1 MIKKFPRAPRSP
13 IIKMYVKQSA
23 VNIGFGV
30 NINPKIT
37 RTKGGYQTDEE
48 RDSAMT
54 KDSMFDIAFV
64 ADNKVMSGTAENI
77 LRRFLL

>member
-1 MIKKFPRAPRSP
+1 MFDSPR
-13 IIKMYVKQSA
+13 
-23 VNIGFGV
+23 

-37 RTKGGYQTDEE
+37 RTKGGFQTDDE

-54 KDSMFDIAFV
+54 NDSTFDIAFV

>member
-1 MIKKFPRAPRSP
+1 MAQNYLMDVLEIEPDRITVYHMFDSPR
-13 IIKMYVKQSA
+13 
-23 VNIGFGV
+23 
-30 NINPKIT
+30 NINPKVT
-37 RTKGGYQTDEE
+37 RTKGGYQTDKE

-77 LRRFLL
+77 LRRFQL